1 MSSDGRPIGASIVL
15 TQLPSEPPAVSV
27 IMVVFRTGPALFNAI
42 PHVLAEPL
50 VDEFIVVDNGS
61 SPEDEITLRQI
72 AEREPRLRLVQGHG
86 NIGFARGCNLAART
100 AKGHHLI
107 ILNPD
112 AYLQPGCI
120 SALIAGAR
128 DFPGPCVV
136 GARVL
141 NEDGS
146 EQRGGRRGEVT
157 PVSTLLSFSHLSLS
171 LPFLR
176 KYEIHLE
183 DQRLPEGPVRVP
195 TISGA
200 CFYMS
205 REDFNRLGG
214 FDERYFLHVEDI
226 DLCWRARRMGG
237 SVVFAPEARVVHLG
251 STSLKHPVV
260 VEYHKGRGLTR
271 YFRKRADSPGG
282 YALALALGP
291 LIMVVSVLRPGLRAL
306 FGQSRSRSGGAPSE
320 A

>member
-1 MSSDGRPIGASIVL
+1 MSSDGRPIGANIVL
-15 TQLPSEPPAVSV
+15 TQLPSEPPEVSV
-27 IMVVFRTGPALFNAI
+27 IMVVFRTGPALFTAI

-61 SPEDEITLRQI
+61 SPEDEIKLRQI
-72 AEREPRLRLVQGHG
+72 AEREPRFRLVQGHG
-86 NIGFARGCNLAART
+86 NIGFARGCNLAARN
-100 AKGHHLI
+100 AKGQHLVV
-107 ILNPD
+107 LNPD
-112 AYLQPGCI
+112 AYLQAGCI
-120 SALIAGAR
+120 SSLISAAHG
-128 DFPGPCVV
+128 FPKPCVV

-157 PVSTLLSFSHLSLS
+157 PVTTLLSFSHLSLS

-183 DQRLPEGPVRVP
+183 DETVPERPITVP

-200 CFYMS
+200 CFYAS
-205 REDFNRLGG
+205 REDFKRLGG

-251 STSLKHPVV
+251 STSRTHPVV

-271 YFRKRADSPGG
+271 YFRKRADTPAQV
-282 YALALALGP
+282 ALAVALAP
-291 LIMVVSVLRPGLRAL
+291 LIMMASVLRPAMRMMFGRAP
-306 FGQSRSRSGGAPSE
+306 GGSKAAHP

>member
-1 MSSDGRPIGASIVL
+1 MSSDGRPIGANIIL
-15 TQLPSEPPAVSV
+15 TQLPSEPPEVSV
-27 IMVVFRTGPALFNAI
+27 IMVVFRTGPALFTAI

-72 AEREPRLRLVQGHG
+72 AEREPRFRLIQGHG
-86 NIGFARGCNLAART
+86 NIGFARGCNMAARS
-100 AKGHHLI
+100 AKGHHLVV
-107 ILNPD
+107 LNPD

-120 SALIAGAR
+120 SSLIGGAK
-128 DFPGPCVV
+128 DQPKPCVV

-157 PVSTLLSFSHLSLS
+157 PVTTLLSFSHLSLS

-183 DQRLPEGPVRVP
+183 DQAVPQRPEPVP

-237 SVVFAPEARVVHLG
+237 AVVFAPEATVVHLG

-271 YFRKRADSPGG
+271 YFRKRADTPGQ
-282 YALALALGP
+282 YALALALAP
-291 LIMVVSVLRPGLRAL
+291 LIMMTAVLRPAMRLLAGQHPSGKDRA
-306 FGQSRSRSGGAPSE
+306 SHRA
-320 A
+320 

>member
-27 IMVVFRTGPALFNAI
+27 IMVVFRTGPALFRAI

-61 SPEDEITLRQI
+61 SPEDEVKLRAI
-72 AEREPRLRLVQGHG
+72 AEKEPRFRLVQGHG

-100 AKGHHLI
+100 AKGHHLVV
-107 ILNPD
+107 LNPD

-120 SALIAGAR
+120 SLLIDAAK
-128 DFPGPCVV
+128 DFPSPCVV

-146 EQRGGRRGEVT
+146 EQRGARRGEVT
-157 PVSTLLSFSHLSLS
+157 PVTTLLSFSHLSLS
-171 LPFLR
+171 VGFLR
-176 KYEIHLE
+176 KYEIHME
-183 DQRLPEGPVRVP
+183 DLAVPDSPVPVP

-205 REDFNRLGG
+205 RADFNRLGG

-271 YFRKRADSPGG
+271 YFRKRADTPLS
-282 YALALALGP
+282 YAAALALGP
-291 LIMVVSVLRPGLRAL
+291 LIMAVSVLRPALRTV
-306 FGQSRSRSGGAPSE
+306 FGPTRGKGHAR
-320 A
+320 

>member
-15 TQLPSEPPAVSV
+15 TQLPSEPPEVSV

-61 SPEDEITLRQI
+61 SPEDELKLRRI
-72 AEREPRLRLVQGHG
+72 AEREPRFRLVQGHG

-100 AKGHHLI
+100 AKGRHLI
-107 ILNPD
+107 VLNPD
-112 AYLQPGCI
+112 AYLQPGCV
-120 SALIAGAR
+120 SLLIAAAQ
-128 DFPGPCVV
+128 DFPRPCVV

-157 PVSTLLSFSHLSLS
+157 PVTTLLSFTHLSRS

-176 KYEIHLE
+176 RYEIHLE
-183 DQRLPEGPVRVP
+183 EEAPPDHPVPVP

-205 REDFNRLGG
+205 RDDFNVLGG

-226 DLCWRARRMGG
+226 DLCWRARRLGG
-237 SVVFAPEARVVHLG
+237 TVVFAPAARVVHLG

-260 VEYHKGRGLTR
+260 VEYHKGSGLTR
-271 YFRKRADSPGG
+271 YFCKRAGSP
-282 YALALALGP
+282 AQLILAVTLAP
-291 LIMVVSVLRPGLRAL
+291 LIMIASVLRPGLRAV
-306 FGQSRSRSGGAPSE
+306 FGRPRGRMA
-320 A
+320 

>member
-1 MSSDGRPIGASIVL
+1 LR
-15 TQLPSEPPAVSV
+15 
-27 IMVVFRTGPALFNAI
+27 AI
-42 PHVLAEPL
+42 A
-50 VDEFIVVDNGS
+50 DS
-61 SPEDEITLRQI
+61 
-72 AEREPRLRLVQGHG
+72 EPRLRLVQGHG

-107 ILNPD
+107 VLNPD

-120 SALIAGAR
+120 SSLIEAGH
-128 DFPGPCVV
+128 DFPRPCVT

-157 PVSTLLSFSHLSLS
+157 PVTTLLSITHLSLA
-171 LPFLR
+171 LGFLR
-176 KYEIHLE
+176 KYEIHLD
-183 DQRLPEGPVRVP
+183 DQAVPEEPIAVP

-200 CFYMS
+200 CFHMT
-205 REDFNRLGG
+205 REDFNALGG

-237 SVVFAPEARVVHLG
+237 SVVFAPAAQVVHLG
-251 STSLKHPVV
+251 STSLTHPVR

-271 YFRKRADSPGG
+271 YFRKRANSRME
-282 YALALALGP
+282 AAVAVALGP
-291 LIMVVSVLRPGLRAL
+291 LIMVASVMRPAIRAVL
-306 FGQSRSRSGGAPSE
+306 GPPRGR
-320 A
+320 

>member
-1 MSSDGRPIGASIVL
+1 
-15 TQLPSEPPAVSV
+15 
-27 IMVVFRTGPALFNAI
+27 
-42 PHVLAEPL
+42 VLAEPL

-61 SPEDEITLRQI
+61 SDEDEITLRQI
-72 AEREPRLRLVQGHG
+72 AEREPRFRLIQGHG
-86 NIGFARGCNLAART
+86 NIGFARGCNMAARS
-100 AKGHHLI
+100 AKGRHLVV
-107 ILNPD
+107 LNPD

-120 SALIAGAR
+120 SSLIAAAR

-157 PVSTLLSFSHLSLS
+157 PVTTLLSFSHLTRS

-183 DQRLPEGPVRVP
+183 DQALPAAPAPVP

-205 REDFNRLGG
+205 REDFNRLSG

-237 SVVFAPEARVVHLG
+237 AVVFAPEARVVHLG

-282 YALALALGP
+282 YALALALSP
-291 LIMVVSVLRPGLRAL
+291 LIMVISVLRPGLRQI
-306 FGQSRSRSGGAPSE
+306 FGPARGRGGNAHSQ

>member
-15 TQLPSEPPAVSV
+15 TQLPSEPPEVSV

-61 SPEDEITLRQI
+61 SPDDEVTLRQI
-72 AEREPRLRLVQGHG
+72 AEREPRFRLIQGHG

-100 AKGHHLI
+100 AKGRHLVV
-107 ILNPD
+107 LNPD

-120 SALIAGAR
+120 SSLITAAR
-128 DFPGPCVV
+128 DFPKPCVV

-157 PVSTLLSFSHLSLS
+157 PVTTLLSFSHLSRS

-176 KYEIHLE
+176 RYEIHLE
-183 DQRLPEGPVRVP
+183 DEVQPDRPIPVP

-205 REDFNRLGG
+205 REDFNLLGG

-237 SVVFAPEARVVHLG
+237 AVVFAPEAAVVHLG

-271 YFRKRADSPGG
+271 YFRKRADTPGR
-282 YALALALGP
+282 YVLALALGP
-291 LIMVVSVLRPGLRAL
+291 VIMAVSVLRPGLRVI
-306 FGQSRSRSGGAPSE
+306 FGQPRGRSGPHQSRA
-320 A
+320 

>member
-1 MSSDGRPIGASIVL
+1 MSSDGRSVGASIVL
-15 TQLPSEPPAVSV
+15 TQLPSEPPEVSV

-61 SPEDEITLRQI
+61 SAEDEITLRQI
-72 AEREPRLRLVQGHG
+72 AEREPRFRLVQGHG

-120 SALIAGAR
+120 SSLIAASGAFAR
-128 DFPGPCVV
+128 PCVV

-157 PVSTLLSFSHLSLS
+157 PVSTLLSFSHLSRS
-171 LPFLR
+171 VPFLR
-176 KYEIHLE
+176 KYEIHME
-183 DQRLPEGPVRVP
+183 DQAEPEAPVAVP

-237 SVVFAPEARVVHLG
+237 SVVFAPDARVVHLG

-271 YFRKRADSPGG
+271 YFRKRADTPGR
-282 YALALALGP
+282 YILALALSP
-291 LIMVVSVLRPGLRAL
+291 LIMVVSVLRPGLRL
-306 FGQSRSRSGGAPSE
+306 IFGPARGKNGAQSRA
-320 A
+320 

>member
-1 MSSDGRPIGASIVL
+1 MSSDLRPIGASIVL
-15 TQLPSEPPAVSV
+15 TQLPSEPPEVSV

-50 VDEFIVVDNGS
+50 VDEFVVVDNGS
-61 SPEDEITLRQI
+61 SPEDEVKLRQI
-72 AEREPRLRLVQGHG
+72 AEKEPRFRLIQGHG
-86 NIGFARGCNLAART
+86 NIGFARGCNLAARS
-100 AKGHHLI
+100 AKGHHLVV
-107 ILNPD
+107 LNPD

-120 SALIAGAR
+120 SSLIAAAKG
-128 DFPGPCVV
+128 FPSPCVV

-141 NEDGS
+141 NEDGT

-157 PVSTLLSFSHLSLS
+157 PITTLLSFSHLSLS

-176 KYEIHLE
+176 KYEIHME
-183 DQRLPEGPVRVP
+183 DKPVPDQPVPVP

-205 REDFNRLGG
+205 REDFNVLGG

-237 SVVFAPEARVVHLG
+237 SVVFAPDAQVVHLG

-271 YFRKRADSPGG
+271 YFRKRADTPGR
-282 YALALALGP
+282 YVAALALGP
-291 LIMVVSVLRPGLRAL
+291 LIMGVSVLRPALRVV
-306 FGQSRSRSGGAPSE
+306 FGPPRGRTGRPPGHA
-320 A
+320 

>member
-1 MSSDGRPIGASIVL
+1 MSSDGRPIGANIIL
-15 TQLPSEPPAVSV
+15 TQLPSEPPEVSV
-27 IMVVFRTGPALFNAI
+27 IMVVFRTGPALFRAI

-50 VDEFIVVDNGS
+50 VDEFVVVDNGS
-61 SPEDEITLRQI
+61 SPEDEIKLRQI
-72 AEREPRLRLVQGHG
+72 AEREPRFRLIQGHG
-86 NIGFARGCNLAART
+86 NIGFARGCNMAARS

-112 AYLQPGCI
+112 AYLQAGCI
-120 SALIAGAR
+120 SSLISAGHG
-128 DFPGPCVV
+128 FPGPCVV

-157 PVSTLLSFSHLSLS
+157 PVTTLLSFSHLALS

-176 KYEIHLE
+176 KFEIHLE
-183 DQRLPEGPVRVP
+183 DQAVPEQPIAVP

-200 CFYMS
+200 CFHIS

-237 SVVFAPEARVVHLG
+237 SVVFAPEASVVHLG
-251 STSLKHPVV
+251 STSHRHPVV

-271 YFRKRADSPGG
+271 YFRKRADTPLR
-282 YALALALGP
+282 YALALALAP
-291 LIMVVSVLRPGLRAL
+291 LIMMVSVMRPGLRLIMGRPRGRCRREA
-306 FGQSRSRSGGAPSE
+306 GQV
-320 A
+320 